1 MSDPLSVTPASS
13 QLSLRLTSAD
23 MMIIDASLNRCRLA
37 WAATT
42 TSDLPSSSNKFQ
54 RSCPDSRVPPPRQ
67 SRDLRDPTFWGI
79 LSFSVKKTEWKTK
92 ENIILKKLSGRD
104 AQQSF
109 LRQFERY
116 ARGQYPFDTPL
127 EDGESTLSWW
137 KHLTRIPEGDI
148 LAVSLYFTRTN
159 NFTYSHKDPRC

>member
-1 MSDPLSVTPASS
+1 VRSKIFQKNSNPLALTILLPA
-13 QLSLRLTSAD
+13 QMTKDLTSE
-23 MMIIDASLNRCRLA
+23 
-37 WAATT
+37 
-42 TSDLPSSSNKFQ
+42 SSGPPIQNYAIFA
-54 RSCPDSRVPPPRQ
+54 RV
-67 SRDLRDPTFWGI
+67 LTFLKG
-79 LSFSVKKTEWKTK
+79 LLEAEWKTK

-137 KHLTRIPEGDI
+137 KHLTRIPEGNI
-148 LAVSLYFTRTN
+148 LAVSL
-159 NFTYSHKDPRC
+159 